1 MTTLIMKLKKLFFK
15 NIVIRI
21 PTIPI
26 LILIKTL
33 LTFLTT
39 WQGIKTWILQA
50 QPNQK
55 MRKIKIY
62 PPRNSLLSL
71 MRACLYMSQESLI
84 EYR

>member
-1 MTTLIMKLKKLFFK
+1 MTTLIMNLKKFFFK

-21 PTIPI
+21 PTITI

-33 LTFLTT
+33 LTFLIIL
-39 WQGIKTWILQA
+39 QGRKGWILQA
-50 QPNQK
+50 QPNNK

-62 PPRNSLLSL
+62 PPQNSLLTL
-71 MRACLYMSQESLI
+71 MRVCLYMSQERLI

>member
-1 MTTLIMKLKKLFFK
+1 MTTLIMNLNKFFFK

-21 PTIPI
+21 PTITI

-33 LTFLTT
+33 LTFLIIL
-39 WQGIKTWILQA
+39 QGRKGWILQA
-50 QPNQK
+50 QPNHK

-62 PPRNSLLSL
+62 PPQNSLLTL
-71 MRACLYMSQESLI
+71 MRVCLYMSQERLI